1 MEINLFKKNIT
12 IFRKRREENRI
23 QEKRSQIHY
32 AKEKMFKN
40 NELTASL
47 INLRM
52 MGSLV
57 ARGS

>member
-12 IFRKRREENRI
+12 VFKKRREESRI
-23 QEKRSQIHY
+23 QEKRSQIRY

>member
-12 IFRKRREENRI
+12 VFKKRREENRI
-23 QEKRSQIHY
+23 QEKRSQIRY
-32 AKEKMFKN
+32 AKEKMFIN
-40 NELTASL
+40 NKLTASL

>member
-23 QEKRSQIHY
+23 QEKRSQIRY
-32 AKEKMFKN
+32 AKEKMYKN